1 VEWCATE
8 YITAHLAVMNA
19 VLAGMAGRRE
29 RETVRRDLR
38 NCGFEGV
45 MGGKLRKASRE
56 YYPGL
61 HGELQRW
68 CWEGQRDGWRV
79 EVVARGFEGRE
90 EETVQKEHGGEEEV
104 DVEEF
109 ELPRAVV

>member
-1 VEWCATE
+1 
-8 YITAHLAVMNA
+8 MNA
-19 VLAGMAGRRE
+19 VLAGLPGGREERE
-29 RETVRRDLR
+29 RVRRDLR

-79 EVVARGFEGRE
+79 GDVARGFG
-90 EETVQKEHGGEEEV
+90 GGEEMVQREEVEGQEV
-104 DVEEF
+104 DVGEF
-109 ELPRAVV
+109 EVPRAVV

>member
-1 VEWCATE
+1 
-8 YITAHLAVMNA
+8 MNA
-19 VLAGMAGRRE
+19 VLAGLRAGE

-68 CWEGQRDGWRV
+68 CWEGQRDGWWV
-79 EVVARGFEGRE
+79 GDVARGFG
-90 EETVQKEHGGEEEV
+90 GGEEKVQREGQEEV
-104 DVEEF
+104 DVGEF
-109 ELPRAVV
+109 ELPTAVV